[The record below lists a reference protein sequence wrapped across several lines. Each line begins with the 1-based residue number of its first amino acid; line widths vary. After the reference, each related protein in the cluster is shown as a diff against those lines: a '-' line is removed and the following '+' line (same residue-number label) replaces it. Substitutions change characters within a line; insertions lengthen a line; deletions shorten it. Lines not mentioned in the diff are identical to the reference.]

1 MGLIVPDEIK
11 KINVS
16 AEAEQTIKEIADMKG
31 ISICEAIERVLENQ
45 SRKELQMLKDV
56 QTTIKNI
63 KNKES

>member
-16 AEAEQTIKEIADMKG
+16 TEAKQTIKEISDMKG
-31 ISICEAIERVLENQ
+31 ISIREAIERVLENQ
-45 SRKELQMLKDV
+45 SRKELQMIKDV

-63 KNKES
+63 KK

>member
-1 MGLIVPDEIK
+1 MGLIVPDEII

-16 AEAEQTIKEIADMKG
+16 AEAEQIIKEIADMKG
-31 ISICEAIERVLENQ
+31 ISIREAIERVLENQ

>member
-31 ISICEAIERVLENQ
+31 ISVGEAIERVIENQ
-45 SRKELQMLKDV
+45 AHRELRMLKDV